1 MIAFENARLKGAK
14 EERVES
20 WKRAGRRKDE
30 TAATLVNGE
39 GGMQRG
45 RREEV
50 IGEEFMMC
58 AVRRARDADQGC
70 RKRKGI
76 SRESASTRSCIAG
89 LFPHSFPSSQNG
101 FWFFVSSSKF
111 WQRRN
116 VR

>member
-50 IGEEFMMC
+50 IGEECMMC
-58 AVRRARDADQGC
+58 ALCSQEGERCRSGLQKEKRHFK
-70 RKRKGI
+70 RKR
-76 SRESASTRSCIAG
+76 
-89 LFPHSFPSSQNG
+89 
-101 FWFFVSSSKF
+101 
-111 WQRRN
+111 
-116 VR
+116 